1 MSDRILF
8 VANDSTRSDIHVRR
22 RRHAAPLFALLL
34 LVLILHA
41 PLIAVASEP
50 SSSVVSAAEIDYPP
64 FSVVD
69 DTGRADGFSVELLR
83 AALAAMGRGVTFRTG
98 PWAEVKGWLEKGEVQ
113 ALPLVGRTP
122 EREEF
127 FDFTVPY
134 MTLHGAIVVRSGTE
148 DIKSLADLRG
158 RRVAV
163 MQGDNA
169 EEFLR
174 REDRGILIHTTPTFE
189 QALNELSQGRH
200 DAVVVQRLVAL
211 RLIPQTGLANLRIVD
226 KPIEDFRQDFCF
238 AVKKGDSRMLA
249 LLNEGLAIVIA
260 DGTYRRLHSRWF
272 AALELPKD
280 RRIVVGGDHRYPPFE
295 YLDEYGNPAGFNV
308 ELTRMIAKEM
318 GLDVEIRLGPWT
330 GVLHD
335 LERGEIDAVQGMF
348 YSAERDRKFDFT
360 QPHSVNNYVVVV
372 RRGEIDPPAS
382 LDDLKGRDVA
392 VQKGDVSHEYLLEQ
406 GLGSRVSVVETQE
419 DMLRELAE
427 GMHDCALVPR
437 VIALHIIKAR
447 GWTNLQLSQHSFLS
461 LDYCYAVPN
470 GHAALLAQFG
480 EGLRVLKDSG
490 EYRRLYEKWMG
501 VYEAPTPS
509 FVTILRK
516 LAMVLVPLLL
526 LLLGFFLW
534 SWTLRR
540 QVKMRTGELRESEER
555 FKVLHNAS
563 FGGITI
569 HDKGVILDCNQG
581 LSDITGYST
590 DELIGMD
597 GLMLLSEKS
606 RDLVM
611 SKILSGDES
620 PYEATGVRK
629 NGEEYPVRLEARNIP
644 YKGRNVR
651 VTEFRD
657 ITEQKRVEEALLHA
671 KTQAEAANQA
681 KSEFLANMSHEIR
694 TPINGVMGMLQLM
707 ETTPLDAEQAS
718 YIHMA
723 TEAGNRL
730 TRLLSDILDLSRV
743 EAGRM
748 EIRKAP
754 FRVQDVLDSVSGLFT
769 VTARK
774 KGVTLECTL
783 APGVPEVLVGD
794 EMRVRQ
800 VLFNLVGNAIKF
812 TERGT
817 VALNVTTLSGR
828 ADNACRVHFRV
839 TDTGIGIAEDRLRDI
854 FEPFRQVE
862 NSFTRNYQGAGLG
875 LSIVQ
880 RLVELMDGTV
890 TIESAPGKGTSV
902 HVTLPFTIQGVSSVA
917 AETSR
922 PGRGDSL
929 RVLLVEDDASNR
941 LTTRKLLEKSGHTV
955 LPAENGRQA
964 LELLAANDIDCVL
977 MDIQMPVMNGIEAT
991 RLIRE
996 SAVLGPKKDV
1006 PIVALT
1012 AYAMDGDREKFLAA
1026 GMDGYAAKPVKIEGL
1041 LHVMGEALAGWR
1053 SIAGAQPGAVA
1064 DRRGRQEAG

>member
-1 MSDRILF
+1 MSEQILF
-8 VANDSTRSDIHVRR
+8 VGGDLNHSGKHVRGAGL
-22 RRHAAPLFALLL
+22 HAAVSLAFLL
-34 LVLILHA
+34 LVLVLQT
-41 PLIAVASEP
+41 PLAADASDP
-50 SSSVVSAAEIDYPP
+50 SSPIVSAAEIDYPP

-69 DTGRADGFSVELLR
+69 RTGRADGFSVELLR
-83 AALAAMGRGVTFRTG
+83 ASLAAMGRDVTFRTG
-98 PWAEVKGWLEKGEVQ
+98 PWGEVRGWLEKGEVQ
-113 ALPLVGRTP
+113 VLPLVGRTP
-122 EREEF
+122 EREEV

-134 MTLHGAIVVRSGTE
+134 MSLHGAIVVRSGTS
-148 DIKSLADLRG
+148 DIDDLADLRG

-174 REDRGILIHTTPTFE
+174 RQDRGILINTTHTFE
-189 QALNELSQGRH
+189 QALLELSEGRQ

-249 LLNEGLAIVIA
+249 LLNEGLAIAIA

-272 AALELPKD
+272 AALELPRD

-295 YLDEYGNPAGFNV
+295 YLDEHGNPAGFNV

-335 LERGEIDAVQGMF
+335 LERGDIDAVQGMF

-372 RRGEIDPPAS
+372 RRGVIDPPAS
-382 LDDLKGRDVA
+382 LDDLKDKSVA
-392 VQKGDVSHEYLLEQ
+392 VQKGDVSHDYLLEQ
-406 GLGSRVSVVETQE
+406 GLESRVSAVETQE
-419 DMLRELAE
+419 DMLRGVAE
-427 GMHDCALVPR
+427 GKYDCALAPR
-437 VIALHIIKAR
+437 IIALHIIKER
-447 GWTNLQLSQHSFLS
+447 GWTNLQLGQNTFLS

-501 VYEAPTPS
+501 VYEPPTLPL
-509 FVTILRK
+509 VTILRK
-516 LAMVLVPLLL
+516 LAMVLAPLLL

-611 SKILSGDES
+611 GKILSGDES
-620 PYEATGVRK
+620 PYEATGLRK

-644 YKGRNVR
+644 YKGKNVR

-657 ITEQKRVEEALLHA
+657 ITEQKRAEEALLLA

-707 ETTPLDAEQAS
+707 ETTPLDAEQAG
-718 YIHMA
+718 YIRMA

-743 EAGRM
+743 EAGKM

-754 FRVQDVLDSVSGLFT
+754 FQLHDIIDSVSGLFT
-769 VTARK
+769 VAARN
-774 KGVTLECTL
+774 KGVALECTL
-783 APGVPEVLVGD
+783 APGMPEALLGD

-812 TERGT
+812 TEQGRVVLT
-817 VALNVTTLSGR
+817 TALLSAR
-828 ADNACRVHFRV
+828 DAEDCRVHFCV

-880 RLVELMDGTV
+880 RLVELMGGTI
-890 TIESAPGKGTSV
+890 TIESAPGEGTSV
-902 HVTLPFTIQGVSSVA
+902 HVILPFKPHGDAASSTA
-917 AETSR
+917 KTSGAEA
-922 PGRGDSL
+922 GDRL

-941 LTTRKLLEKSGHTV
+941 LTTQKLLEKSGHRV
-955 LPAENGRQA
+955 LLAENGRRA
-964 LELLAANDIDCVL
+964 LELLAAHDVDCVL

-991 RLIRE
+991 RHIRE
-996 SAVLGPKKDV
+996 SADLGPKKDV
-1006 PIVALT
+1006 PVIALT

-1026 GMDGYAAKPVKIEGL
+1026 GMNGYAAKPVRIESL
-1041 LHVMGEALAGWR
+1041 LHVMAETLAG
-1053 SIAGAQPGAVA
+1053 
-1064 DRRGRQEAG
+1064 